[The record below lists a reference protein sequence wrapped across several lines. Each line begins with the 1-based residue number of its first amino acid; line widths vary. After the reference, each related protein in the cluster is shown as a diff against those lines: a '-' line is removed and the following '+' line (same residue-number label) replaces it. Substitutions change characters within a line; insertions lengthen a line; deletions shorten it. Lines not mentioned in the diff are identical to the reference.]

1 MGADRQFA
9 FGQVRFEPRS
19 GEVCRDGRVIK
30 LTPRAT
36 AVLCALAE
44 SAQQLVTKQE
54 LFDRVW
60 SGRAVGDDALTS
72 CIQELRGALEDD
84 ARHPRY
90 IETHHRRG
98 YRLLVPVGQAEL
110 YSTTPRARVE
120 ASQPSGLV
128 GRAAEL
134 AELSSAFEQAREG
147 RRQLVFVTGEPGIG
161 KSSLANAFLDQIR
174 AAQAASIAHGQCL
187 DHHGVGEP

>member
-1 MGADRQFA
+1 MALDRQFS
-9 FGQVRFEPRS
+9 FGQFRFDPRT
-19 GEVCRDGRVIK
+19 GELSRDGSIVK
-30 LTPRAT
+30 LTPRAA

-98 YRLLVPVGQAEL
+98 YRLLVPVGQAAL
-110 YSTTPRARVE
+110 YSTTPRARV
-120 ASQPSGLV
+120 
-128 GRAAEL
+128 
-134 AELSSAFEQAREG
+134 
-147 RRQLVFVTGEPGIG
+147 
-161 KSSLANAFLDQIR
+161 
-174 AAQAASIAHGQCL
+174 
-187 DHHGVGEP
+187 